1 MNYTL
6 ATQPIMISVPFSIH
20 QTQKL
25 DHEARPTTHITHNSP
40 GPVYPPILKTPHHK
54 KFSPTPNQA
63 RFLNTLPVPVVL
75 DGAPAL
81 TAGGFLVVP
90 AATPFLMVPITVLFA
105 GGGAGGLGWAPGGAV
120 IGRFLTTVEVLASLD
135 SELLLALRAVR
146 VAGLDGGWEGGAMDA
161 AVVAARFLL
170 AAIDPVVVVVVELAV
185 VEAVVVVVLRAAA
198 AAAAAA
204 AVVVAGAV
212 RVDRALSVML
222 FRMLVATPAP
232 LPPGVITGRAMPDLA
247 GVAPTRSR
255 GAILE
260 LEVVGDRTWPG
271 LRALSIVV

>member
-1 MNYTL
+1 
-6 ATQPIMISVPFSIH
+6 
-20 QTQKL
+20 
-25 DHEARPTTHITHNSP
+25 
-40 GPVYPPILKTPHHK
+40 
-54 KFSPTPNQA
+54 
-63 RFLNTLPVPVVL
+63 
-75 DGAPAL
+75 L

-146 VAGLDGGWEGGAMDA
+146 VAGLDEGWEGGAMDA

-185 VEAVVVVVLRAAA
+185 VEVVVVVVLR
-198 AAAAAA
+198 AAAAA

-271 LRALSIVV
+271 LRALSMVV